1 MKKNKYPKTKL
12 AMFRKNVLLKI
23 EEINDNI
30 KGIRSTTSNNS
41 SMFSDHVL
49 EDHNEGTEAH
59 EVEKSFL
66 LMSRESDYVTNLQ
79 KALHRIDTGTYG
91 ICQVYQ
97 DDPEKCECLDSPLI
111 PEERLLEVPT
121 ATKGVFCT
129 EKKKLN
135 LL

>member
-1 MKKNKYPKTKL
+1 
-12 AMFRKNVLLKI
+12 MFRKNILLKI
-23 EEINDNI
+23 EEVNDNI
-30 KGIRSTTSNNS
+30 KGIRSTTSNDS
-41 SMFSDHVL
+41 SMFSDNAS

-79 KALHRIDTGTYG
+79 KALHRIDTGTYA
-91 ICQVYQ
+91 ICEDYQ
-97 DDPEKCECLDSPLI
+97 DDPDKCECLDSPLI
-111 PEERLLEVPT
+111 PEERLLEVPN
-121 ATKGVFCT
+121 ATKGVFCK

>member
-1 MKKNKYPKTKL
+1 
-12 AMFRKNVLLKI
+12 MFRKNVLLKI
-23 EEINDNI
+23 DEINDNI
-30 KGIRSTTSNNS
+30 EGIRSSASNDS

-97 DDPEKCECLDSPLI
+97 DDAEKCECPDSPLI
-111 PEERLLEVPT
+111 PEERLLEVPN
-121 ATKGVFCT
+121 ATKETPITDSGMP
-129 EKKKLN
+129 
-135 LL
+135 

>member
-1 MKKNKYPKTKL
+1 
-12 AMFRKNVLLKI
+12 MFRKNILLKI
-23 EEINDNI
+23 EEVNDNI
-30 KGIRSTTSNNS
+30 KGIRSTTSNDS
-41 SMFSDHVL
+41 SMFSDNAS

-79 KALHRIDTGTYG
+79 KALHRIDNGTYG

-97 DDPEKCECLDSPLI
+97 DSSEKCECPDSPLI
-111 PEERLLEVPT
+111 PEERLLEVPN
-121 ATKGVFCT
+121 ATKGVFCK

>member
-12 AMFRKNVLLKI
+12 AMFRKNILLKI
-23 EEINDNI
+23 EEINENI
-30 KGIRSTTSNNS
+30 KGIRSTTSNDS
-41 SMFSDHVL
+41 SMFSDHVS

-91 ICQVYQ
+91 ICEVYQ

-111 PEERLLEVPT
+111 PEERLLEVPN
-121 ATKGVFCT
+121 ATKGVFCK

>member
-1 MKKNKYPKTKL
+1 MKKKKYPKTKL
-12 AMFRKNVLLKI
+12 AMFRKNILLKI
-23 EEINDNI
+23 EEVNDNI
-30 KGIRSTTSNNS
+30 KGIRSTTSNDS
-41 SMFSDHVL
+41 SMFSDNAS

-91 ICQVYQ
+91 ICEVYQ

-111 PEERLLEVPT
+111 PEERLLEVPN
-121 ATKGVFCT
+121 ATKGVFCK

-135 LL
+135 LI

>member
-1 MKKNKYPKTKL
+1 
-12 AMFRKNVLLKI
+12 MFRKNILLKI
-23 EEINDNI
+23 EEINENI
-30 KGIRSTTSNNS
+30 KGIRSTTSNDS
-41 SMFSDHVL
+41 SMFSDNAS

-97 DDPEKCECLDSPLI
+97 DDPEKCECPDSPLI
-111 PEERLLEVPT
+111 PEERLLEVPN
-121 ATKGVFCT
+121 ATKGVFCK
-129 EKKKLN
+129 E
-135 LL
+135 